1 MEFEPEVLLNK
12 IEAATE
18 QLLATAASFND
29 ADVREPSLPPGWSR
43 GHVLTNVARNADGG
57 TRMLTWARTGVQ
69 TSEYPSMATRAEQIE
84 AGHHRSA
91 NALLADV
98 HDSAVRYAVAY
109 RSMPAEAWNRPLRW
123 TSGKVRPAYRA
134 ADSRLTEVLVHH
146 VDLRTS
152 FRPENWPDDFVS
164 TTMTTVISAF
174 TTRKDIPA
182 LRLVATDVGTEHQL
196 GTQDDALVVRGQ
208 QASLLAWLLGRSDGT
223 ECGES
228 LPALPFLY

>member
-29 ADVREPSLPPGWSR
+29 ADVREPSLLPGWSR
-43 GHVLTNVARNADGG
+43 GHVLTHVARNADGG
-57 TRMLTWARTGVQ
+57 TRMLTRARTGVQ
-69 TSEYPSMATRAEQIE
+69 TSEYPSMATRAAQIE

-91 NALLADV
+91 KTLLADV
-98 HDSAVRYAVAY
+98 HDSAARYAVAY
-109 RSMPAEAWNRPLRW
+109 RSMPARAWSRPLRW

-152 FRPENWPDDFVS
+152 FRPESWPDGFVS

-174 TTRKDIPA
+174 TTRKDVPA
-182 LRLVATDVGTEHQL
+182 LRLVATDAGTEHQL
-196 GTQDDALVVRGQ
+196 GAQDDALVVRGQ

-223 ECGES
+223 EFGES